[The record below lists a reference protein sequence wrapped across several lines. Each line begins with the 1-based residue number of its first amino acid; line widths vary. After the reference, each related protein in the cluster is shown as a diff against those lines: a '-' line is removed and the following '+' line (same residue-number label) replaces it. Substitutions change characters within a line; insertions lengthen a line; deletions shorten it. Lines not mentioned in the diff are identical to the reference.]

1 MDSLCAAMEFNMAAC
16 FSSFSRCSRAC
27 LASRSATAFAM
38 ISSSLLICCCFC
50 TANFCIIVSLCLW
63 SSLKQKEMQ
72 TQAQCWDKESSEEN
86 YSFSPGF
93 PQFTHTLNFHDFF
106 LTKNVVK
113 MCTSICMSGYS
124 LLNLLVYDTIYIY
137 DICIS
142 VPIKTLYRPTEAGL
156 VALQANFTW
165 YKKM

>member
-1 MDSLCAAMEFNMAAC
+1 MDSRCAAMEFNMAAC

-27 LASRSATAFAM
+27 LASRSATAFEM

-72 TQAQCWDKESSEEN
+72 IQAQCWDKESSEEN

-93 PQFTHTLNFHDFF
+93 PHFTHTLNFHDFF
-106 LTKNVVK
+106 LNQVCCRNMYIHLYVRLQYFEFI
-113 MCTSICMSGYS
+113 SIWY
-124 LLNLLVYDTIYIY
+124 YIH
-137 DICIS
+137 I
-142 VPIKTLYRPTEAGL
+142 
-156 VALQANFTW
+156 W
-165 YKKM
+165 YMYKCSHKDS